1 MAKIYLHRYSLSDKG
16 KILELEGEFG
26 KVDPEQFRPHPNY
39 HYTISF
45 YKGDYSLTKE
55 EAIKAAQVRR
65 DKKIES
71 LQKQIDKLKSL
82 KFRVSDA
89 SKK

>member
-1 MAKIYLHRYSLSDKG
+1 MAKVYLHRYSLSEKG
-16 KILELEGEFG
+16 KIQEIEGDFSTSHPSTFFPR
-26 KVDPEQFRPHPNY
+26 KVYLIAF
-39 HYTISF
+39 S
-45 YKGDYSLTKE
+45 KADYSLTKE
-55 EAIKAAQVRR
+55 EAIKAAEQRR

-82 KFRVSDA
+82 KFFVADD